1 MAKIGKRSVT
11 IYHKE
16 MKRTFEYEMLYNSDH
31 LFHAVIPSEFND
43 AFDHLN
49 ETELK
54 ELSVKKWHKSK
65 YNRESNYTRIVH
77 AVNEGTCEA
86 AMKKFIEAVMDSEL
100 KRRNVIVLFYN
111 GKDECNYGDHQ
122 YNGEHPQIGFQIG
135 LTYCVETTLGE
146 KKVYNLFRE
155 ETDLDGEKR
164 TIRKEIRIINYHTT
178 IIDDTPK
185 NREFL
190 ENIYAKLG
198 WLNKQLKE
206 FTKTEESL
214 LGLIESNQK
223 LLG

>member
-16 MKRTFEYEMLYNSDH
+16 MKRTFEYEMLYNSDN
-31 LFHAVIPSEFND
+31 LFHAMIPSEFND
-43 AFDHLN
+43 TFDHLN
-49 ETELK
+49 ETQLK
-54 ELSVKKWHKSK
+54 ELSAAKSYK
-65 YNRESNYTRIVH
+65 RKFNAGPYTRIVH
-77 AVNEGTCEA
+77 AVNEGSCEE
-86 AMKKFIEAVMDSEL
+86 AMKKFIEAVMDSEI

-111 GKDECNYGDHQ
+111 GKDQCNYGDHQ

-135 LTYCVETTLGE
+135 LTYCVETTLGD
-146 KKVYNLFRE
+146 KKIYNLFRE
-155 ETDLDGEKR
+155 EKDFDGEKR
-164 TIRKEIRIINYHTT
+164 TIRKEIRIIDYHTT

-190 ENIYAKLG
+190 ENIYSKLG
-198 WLNKQLKE
+198 WLNNQLKE